1 MKTRNFA
8 IEAWGISFSY
18 PEGTKALKGVDFS
31 VVQGEFAALLASNGS
46 GKTTLI
52 KVLGGLARPQKGIV
66 RVCGH
71 DIRRIPKPELYQKI
85 GIVFQN
91 PNDQLFAA
99 TVEEDVAFGP
109 RNLGLDEDEV
119 KLRVTEALQAVAAD
133 HLRDRAIHH
142 LSFGEQKR
150 VAMAGV
156 LAMRPSVLIL
166 DEPTA
171 GLDPAGEE
179 LMMRLLQRLNRERGL
194 SVVFATHA
202 VDLLPLFAD
211 TIYVLNQGTT
221 LCHGPVAEVLGNH
234 EMLKLAGLRLPY
246 ISALLMEMKS
256 LDGVPIEGL
265 PLTIGEARQRLLE
278 IIPPDI
284 LFKKA

>member
-1 MKTRNFA
+1 MTAEGLA
-8 IEAWGISFSY
+8 IEADGVSFSY
-18 PEGTKALKGVDFS
+18 PERTQALQGVDFFLKK
-31 VVQGEFAALLASNGS
+31 GEFIALLASNGS

-52 KVLGGLARPQKGIV
+52 KVLGGLAKPQRGVV
-66 RVCGH
+66 RIFGRKLG
-71 DIRRIPKPELYQKI
+71 DIPRPELYQQL

-99 TVEEDVAFGP
+99 TVEDDVAFGP
-109 RNLGLDEDEV
+109 RNLGLDPSTVER
-119 KLRVTEALQAVAAD
+119 RVSEALEAVNAG
-133 HLRDRAIHH
+133 HLRSRAIHH

-150 VAMAGV
+150 VAIAGV
-156 LAMRPSVLIL
+156 LAMHPSVLIL

-179 LMMRLLQRLNRERGL
+179 LMMRLLQALNRKRGL
-194 SVVFATHA
+194 SIVFATHSI
-202 VDLLPLFAD
+202 DLLPLFAD
-211 TIYVLNQGTT
+211 TVYVLNQGVV
-221 LCHGPVAEVLGNH
+221 LCQGPARDVLCNH

-246 ISALLMEMKS
+246 ISSLLMEMKS

-265 PLTIGEARQRLLE
+265 PLTIKEARERLLDL
-278 IIPPDI
+278 IPPDL

>member
-1 MKTRNFA
+1 MSTENFV
-8 IEAWGISFSY
+8 IEACGVSFSY
-18 PEGTKALKGVDFS
+18 PDGTKALKSVDFCVS
-31 VVQGEFAALLASNGS
+31 KGGLVALLASNGS

-52 KVLGGLARPQKGIV
+52 KVLGGLAKPQKGIV
-66 RVCGH
+66 RVYGS
-71 DIRRIPKPELYQKI
+71 DIGRIPRLELYQTI

-109 RNLGLDEDEV
+109 RNLGLDADEV
-119 KLRVTEALQAVAAD
+119 KLRVSEALEALAAG
-133 HLRDRAIHH
+133 HLRGRAIHH

-179 LMMRLLQRLNRERGL
+179 LMIRLLQRLNHERGL
-194 SVVFATHA
+194 SLVFATHA
-202 VDLLPLFAD
+202 VDMLPLFAD
-211 TIYVLNQGTT
+211 TIYVLNQGGV
-221 LCHGPVAEVLGNH
+221 LCHGPVADVLCNH

-246 ISALLMEMKS
+246 ISALLMEMKN

-265 PLTIGEARQRLLE
+265 PLTIKEARVRILE